1 MELIDMVPESD
12 SNNLREIENIQHEYC
27 TDQTQILPEFVFKVI
42 TIGDPGS
49 GKSSLLKRLIEN
61 KFIEGKI
68 TIGVEY
74 NSFAIKVQNK

>member
-27 TDQTQILPEFVFKVI
+27 TDQKQILPEFVFKVI

-49 GKSSLLKRLIEN
+49 GKSSLL
-61 KFIEGKI
+61 
-68 TIGVEY
+68 
-74 NSFAIKVQNK
+74 